1 MKRIVLAFLFTC
13 AQLAQ
18 ATTAV
23 KVGSNVQQSGTYFR
37 ENYTKNGTFE
47 QNNKNSL
54 TDANA
59 IATVSASSPMSG
71 TYSLAIDAGTS
82 GHLVKML
89 GRTMTQ
95 TGGNCEATFTY
106 TGDASLYKAYVLQGS
121 TKVSAEL
128 TLQNAG
134 TNFIPASL
142 IFPCGAGTAP
152 DVTIEATSAS
162 AAAFKIDDVY
172 AGQPINI
179 GTVAQASFFGG
190 MEQAGAGSCIYGEN
204 TSTGLSDFKDLGTG
218 SGCNAWTVSGS
229 VTATGTND
237 HRPILSNLAP
247 GTYQVFVSGV
257 LLNDTA
263 NQLCTFRLSD
273 GTTTYQPQG
282 PAAPSAANG
291 VSANTLVY
299 SIPYITPQSSITLKL
314 QAADNG
320 AGNCQL
326 YNSSNL
332 NASWKIY
339 YFPSSAQT
347 VVNMNT
353 SGWYVD
359 ATMDGANP
367 DLGVSNVSS
376 YTEITNASLTL
387 KPQSGSAAVGVMC
400 SSTNA
405 ATAPS
410 TGNTTCAAGSE
421 SVGINF
427 SIPTPGAYEVCWYGD
442 HYGVVDTSE
451 GINTAFQIIETP
463 TNAQTLTL
471 EGGTRQITSIGGMN
485 IATGLNQSRT
495 SPITNCSVFNWTS
508 SGIKGVR
515 VMYEQSVSGTPNNSL
530 VLADADSA
538 TGQRNMRF
546 TVKPVTTAM
555 PMPLLVGG
563 VVARDNTAGVTTINT
578 VVSKSADYTATDVEE
593 TILVDSSGATRTITL
608 PAAANYK
615 GKKYEIIQTSTSNQ
629 VIIDGNASET
639 ICGSTTIRLSGVNDS
654 VTIQSDGT
662 NWKGLHGSCFVSHS
676 VNGTSGG
683 VVSNELGDWVS
694 GNCTNAAPFVCT
706 LMTGVWS
713 VAPQCTGAGTDASA
727 RMYQVVT
734 TTSSA
739 SVYQYND
746 TGSSVNNA
754 PWQIVCQGPR

>member
-37 ENYTKNGTFE
+37 ENYIKNGTFE

-71 TYSLAIDAGTS
+71 TYSLVIDAGTS

-106 TGDASLYKAYVLQGS
+106 TGDASLYKAYVLQSS

-162 AAAFKIDDVY
+162 AASFKIDDVY
-172 AGQPINI
+172 AGQPVNI

-190 MEQAGAGSCIYGEN
+190 MEQAGAGSCEYAEN
-204 TSTGLSDFKDLGTG
+204 TSTGLSDFKDLGSS
-218 SGCNAWTVSGS
+218 SGCNAWTTSGS

-237 HRPILSNLAP
+237 HRPVLSNLAP
-247 GTYQVFVSGV
+247 GTYQVTVSGV
-257 LLNDTA
+257 FLNSVA
-263 NQLCTFRLSD
+263 NQLCLYRLSD

-282 PAAPSAANG
+282 SAGPNAANG
-291 VSANTLVY
+291 VTTNTLIFHV
-299 SIPYITPQSSITLKL
+299 PYTTPQSSITLKI
-314 QAADNG
+314 QASDNG
-320 AGNCQL
+320 AGACSI
-326 YNSSNL
+326 YNL
-332 NASWKIY
+332 ADINASWKIY
-339 YFPSSAQT
+339 YFPSQAQT

-367 DLGVSNVSS
+367 DLGVANVSS

-387 KPQSGSAAVGVMC
+387 KPQSGSAAVGTMC

-427 SIPTPGAYEVCWYGD
+427 SIPTPGAYEVCWYGG
-442 HYGVVDTSE
+442 HYAQVDTGE
-451 GINTAFQIIETP
+451 GVSVTTQLVETP
-463 TNAQTLTL
+463 TNAQTITL
-471 EGGTRQITSIGGMN
+471 EGGTRQSTYVGGMT
-485 IATGLNQSRT
+485 IASGADAAKTDS
-495 SPITNCSVFNWTS
+495 ITNCSTFNWAS

-515 VMYEQSVSGTPNNSL
+515 LMYEQQVTGVPDGSNL
-530 VLADADSA
+530 IADADASN
-538 TGQRNMRF
+538 GQRNMRF
-546 TVKPVTTAM
+546 TVKPITTAM

-563 VVARDNTAGVTTINT
+563 VTSNTSGMERVERALIASCTSTPCTITRQSGSWLSSVTRSTTGTYTLNFVAGMFTSAPSCFFTAGANSGSNGSH
-578 VVSKSADYTATDVEE
+578 VSYITA
-593 TILVDSSGATRTITL
+593 
-608 PAAANYK
+608 P
-615 GKKYEIIQTSTSNQ
+615 
-629 VIIDGNASET
+629 
-639 ICGSTTIRLSGVNDS
+639 
-654 VTIQSDGT
+654 
-662 NWKGLHGSCFVSHS
+662 
-676 VNGTSGG
+676 
-683 VVSNELGDWVS
+683 
-694 GNCTNAAPFVCT
+694 
-706 LMTGVWS
+706 
-713 VAPQCTGAGTDASA
+713 
-727 RMYQVVT
+727 

-739 SVYQYND
+739 GIIVES
-746 TGSSVNNA
+746 GSAALVDQTFDVICMGA
-754 PWQIVCQGPR
+754 R